1 MKLRKNMLLLQT
13 AAVLALATG
22 LAAPVQAAEVD
33 TTQQTSLTI
42 ALAEDDTTDVQKSI
56 VADLSR
62 SGVRQFTA
70 ELYRVASYTAEE
82 TLTGE
87 ADFAELDLENVTD
100 KALKTYEKQQQE
112 AEADPAA
119 SEQIPSSVW
128 QGVWDEKA
136 AQAVKLIQQNHLEP
150 TATVQINYETC
161 TDTTARY
168 IGTAQDLTCGMYL
181 VRLPD
186 LNGAAYQYS
195 AKDYL
200 ISVPYNASRDL
211 SAPPFQPDIWQYDVT
226 SYPKLDRHNYPAPE
240 TTPTPA
246 SPSTLTTTPT
256 PTSTTTPTQMPDKE
270 DAPTAPANG
279 PWKLH
284 LPQTGDGSHPFL
296 WLVLMLVS
304 GAGLVLILIKKHKK
318 NGGQKK

>member
-1 MKLRKNMLLLQT
+1 MKIRKNMLLLQT

-82 TLTGE
+82 TLAGE

-100 KALKTYEKQQQE
+100 KALETYEKQQE

-119 SEQIPSSVW
+119 SGQIPSSVW

-136 AQAVKLIQQNHLEP
+136 AQAAKLIQQNHLEP

-168 IGTAQDLTCGMYL
+168 IGIAQDLACGMYL
-181 VRLPD
+181 VRLPA

-195 AKDYL
+195 ATDYL
-200 ISVPYNASRDL
+200 VSVPYNASRDL
-211 SAPPFQPDIWQYDVT
+211 TAPPFQPDIWQYDVT

-240 TTPTPA
+240 TTPAPA
-246 SPSTLTTTPT
+246 STSTLTTTPT
-256 PTSTTTPTQMPDKE
+256 QTPDKE
-270 DAPTAPANG
+270 DAPAAPANG

-284 LPQTGDGSHPFL
+284 LPQTGDGSQPFL

-304 GAGLVLILIKKHKK
+304 GAGLVLILIKKHKN

>member
-1 MKLRKNMLLLQT
+1 M
-13 AAVLALATG
+13 
-22 LAAPVQAAEVD
+22 
-33 TTQQTSLTI
+33 
-42 ALAEDDTTDVQKSI
+42 
-56 VADLSR
+56 
-62 SGVRQFTA
+62 
-70 ELYRVASYTAEE
+70 
-82 TLTGE
+82 
-87 ADFAELDLENVTD
+87 ENVTD
-100 KALKTYEKQQQE
+100 KALETYEKQQQE

-119 SEQIPSSVW
+119 SGQIPSSVW

-168 IGTAQDLTCGMYL
+168 IGTAQDLACGMYL
-181 VRLPD
+181 VRLPA
-186 LNGAAYQYS
+186 LSGAAYQYS

-240 TTPTPA
+240 TTPAPT
-246 SPSTLTTTPT
+246 STSTLTTTP
-256 PTSTTTPTQMPDKE
+256 PQMPDKE
-270 DAPTAPANG
+270 DAPAAPTNG

-284 LPQTGDGSHPFL
+284 LPQTGDGSQPFL

-304 GAGLVLILIKKHKK
+304 GAGLVLILIKKHKN

>member
-1 MKLRKNMLLLQT
+1 MKLRKNRLLLQT

-22 LAAPVQAAEVD
+22 LAAPAQAAEVD

-87 ADFAELDLENVTD
+87 ADFAELDLENITD
-100 KALKTYEKQQQE
+100 KALKTYEKQQE

-186 LNGAAYQYS
+186 LNGATYQYS

-200 ISVPYNASRDL
+200 ISVPYNASLDL

-240 TTPTPA
+240 TTPTPT
-246 SPSTLTTTPT
+246 STL
-256 PTSTTTPTQMPDKE
+256 TTTPTQMPDKE
-270 DAPTAPANG
+270 DAPAAPANG

-284 LPQTGDGSHPFL
+284 SPQTGDGSQPFL

-304 GAGLVLILIKKHKK
+304 GAGLVLILIKKHKN